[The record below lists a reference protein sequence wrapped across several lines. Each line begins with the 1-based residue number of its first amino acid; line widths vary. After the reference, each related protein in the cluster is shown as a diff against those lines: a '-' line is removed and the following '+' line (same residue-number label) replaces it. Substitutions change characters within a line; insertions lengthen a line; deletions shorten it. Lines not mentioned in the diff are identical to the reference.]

1 MGGLTVYAEALSD
14 DTVMYIEGG
23 NVALGGSFF
32 GNVPLVFAYEEGAM
46 TTTLGEGDTAVSLTL
61 RLQQDG
67 VLRLTVETGKA
78 VPVIFYLSPQT
89 PANAELPE
97 G

>member
-1 MGGLTVYAEALSD
+1 
-14 DTVMYIEGG
+14 
-23 NVALGGSFF
+23 
-32 GNVPLVFAYEEGAM
+32 M